1 MPNVKR
7 RRRKKSFVL
16 RVDGSFKGLI
26 NKIQREAKNVYGVKL
41 NSQEASR
48 IATKMLKKVK

>member
-16 RVDGSFKGLI
+16 RVDSSFKGLI